1 MQNNKFFSQEITD
14 DGSPTLK
21 STEKMH
27 HWAGAASET
36 IYIYGDAVSLAQ
48 QKLNSAEI
56 QYLVLGLG
64 LGYIEMMIALM
75 TDFKFKKILSFEI
88 NHDLINNFES
98 WCKSSSGDSIYDQ
111 VFLCLSEKMNI
122 KYSLADFK
130 VKMKQ
135 KLMNQDLEIVGDI
148 FENFHLLYQ
157 NKFHVICFDAFSS
170 QTDDHL
176 WTDEFIGKFID
187 YFCSEKC
194 IFASYAKTGVLN
206 RKLKNKNFNL
216 FQKKGFSG
224 KREST
229 LALRL

>member
-1 MQNNKFFSQEITD
+1 MQNNKFFSQEITA

-88 NHDLINNFES
+88 NHDSKLLI
-98 WCKSSSGDSIYDQ
+98 KS
-111 VFLCLSEKMNI
+111 
-122 KYSLADFK
+122 
-130 VKMKQ
+130 
-135 KLMNQDLEIVGDI
+135 
-148 FENFHLLYQ
+148 
-157 NKFHVICFDAFSS
+157 
-170 QTDDHL
+170 
-176 WTDEFIGKFID
+176 
-187 YFCSEKC
+187 
-194 IFASYAKTGVLN
+194 
-206 RKLKNKNFNL
+206 
-216 FQKKGFSG
+216 
-224 KREST
+224 
-229 LALRL
+229 